1 MDVSVHKSNN
11 GKWYFRK
18 RITLPNGTVKHIQR
32 TFKTKKEA
40 QLQEQLFKISNDEI
54 ASLTFYDVYLHYLEY
69 QKTKVQPSTIYNT
82 ERLMEVHVLPYF
94 KNKKISKINS
104 IELMEWQKEINSKD
118 YSIKYKKD
126 MFTYLSSVFKYAVKH
141 FDLDK
146 NPMTKLDNF
155 HDIKAKVSR
164 IDFFTLDEYL
174 KFISVVD
181 DPVYKL
187 FFELL
192 FYSGCRR
199 GEILALTW
207 QDVNWITNEIS
218 ITKTVKSA
226 RGTGSQYIGYPKTGN
241 GVRNII
247 LPDDVLNELKEQ
259 YILDKQ
265 LDGFNDEFYVCGGI
279 DFLKNST
286 IERRKNNFCK
296 LAKVKQI
303 RIHDFRHSH
312 AALLINQGIS
322 MYILSKRLGHA
333 KIEITANIYGHLYPS
348 VQEQIKDTL
357 NNLKKVKI

>member
-1 MDVSVHKSNN
+1 MSVHKASN
-11 GKWYFRK
+11 GKWFFRK
-18 RITLPNGTVKHIQR
+18 RITLPDGTVKNIQR
-32 TFKTKKEA
+32 TFRTKKEA
-40 QLQEQLFKISNDEI
+40 QIQEQLFKVSNNEVEDI
-54 ASLTFYDVYLHYLEY
+54 TFNDVYIHYLDY

-82 ERLMEVHVLPYF
+82 ERLMEVHILPYF
-94 KNKKISKINS
+94 KNKKIKNINS
-104 IELMEWQKEINSKD
+104 IELIEWQKEVNKTE

-126 MFTYLSSVFKYAVKH
+126 MFSYLSSIFKYAVKH

-155 HDIKAKVSR
+155 HDVNPQVKK
-164 IDFFTLDEYL
+164 IDFFTHDEFL

-207 QDVNWITNEIS
+207 RDVNWNTNEIS

-226 RGTGSQYIGYPKTGN
+226 RGTGSQYIGYPKTSN
-241 GVRNII
+241 GVRNIV
-247 LPDDVLNELKEQ
+247 LPDFVISEMKER
-259 YILDKQ
+259 YIIDKAF
-265 LDGFNDEFYVCGGI
+265 DGFNDGFYVCGGI
-279 DFLKNST
+279 SFLKNSS
-286 IERRKNNFCK
+286 IERRKNKFCK

-322 MYILSKRLGHA
+322 LYILSKRLGHA
-333 KIEITANIYGHLYPS
+333 RIEITANIYGHLYPS
-348 VQEQIKDTL
+348 IQEQIKDTL
-357 NNLKKVKI
+357 NNLIKV